1 MRTYYSKK
9 AATSIIIANMIGTGV
24 FTSIGFQLLDIKSI
38 FLLLLLWAIGGIA
51 ALCGAATYAEL
62 GAALPRS
69 GGEYNFLGRIY
80 HPLAGFISG
89 WISTIIGFA
98 APIAAVALAFSD
110 YSTAII
116 FGSQPIWIK
125 KIIACL
131 LVITITLI
139 HVKNKD
145 ISSKFQI
152 AFTSIKI
159 LLIISFCF
167 CAFTITP
174 EPQSISFLPQK
185 GDLSIFTS
193 TAFGISLIYVSYAYT
208 GWNAAV
214 YITSELE
221 RPQKELPKILIS
233 GTAIVMALYLLLNLA
248 FLYTSPIA
256 ELEGKI
262 EIGYITATNIFG
274 ENGAVVVGMML
285 CLLLVSTISAMI
297 IAGPRAL
304 QAIGEDFNSLGFL
317 SRVNNSDIPKN
328 AIFFQSIV
336 ALIYILTSSFETIII
351 FAGMILALNSFLA
364 ILGVFILRKK
374 EPDLN
379 RPYRT
384 FGYPFVPA
392 FYLIITFTM
401 IVMAAINEPLNALGS
416 AAIIVVGVF
425 FYKYFESSN
434 NIK

>member
-9 AATSIIIANMIGTGV
+9 AATSVIIANMIGTGV
-24 FTSIGFQLLDIKSI
+24 FTSIGFQLMDIQST
-38 FLLLLLWAIGGIA
+38 FLLVLLWTVGGIA

-62 GAALPRS
+62 GSALPRS

-89 WISTIIGFA
+89 WISTVIGFA

-131 LVITITLI
+131 LVLIITLI
-139 HVKNKD
+139 HVKNKN
-145 ISSKFQI
+145 ISGKFQI
-152 AFTSIKI
+152 GFTSIKVF
-159 LLIISFCF
+159 LIIGFCL

-174 EPQSISFLPQK
+174 EPQPISFLPQK
-185 GDLSIFTS
+185 DDFKILTS

-221 RPQKELPKILIS
+221 RPQKELPKILLI
-233 GTAIVMALYLLLNLA
+233 GTATVMVLYLLLNIA
-248 FLYTSPIA
+248 FLYSSPIA
-256 ELEGKI
+256 DLEGKT
-262 EIGYITATNIFG
+262 EIGYIAAVNIFG
-274 ENGAVVVGMML
+274 SNGAAIVGLML
-285 CLLLVSTISAMI
+285 SLLLISTVSAMI

-304 QAIGEDFNSLGFL
+304 QAIGEDFNSLSFL
-317 SRVNNSDIPKN
+317 SKVNKSDIPEN
-328 AIFFQSIV
+328 AIYFQSIIS
-336 ALIYILTSSFETIII
+336 LIYIFTSSFEKIII

-364 ILGVFILRKK
+364 ILGVFVLRMK
-374 EPDLN
+374 EPDLI
-379 RPYRT
+379 RPYKT

-392 FYLIITFTM
+392 FYLIITFIM
-401 IVMAAINEPLNALGS
+401 IAMAAANAPLNALGS
-416 AAIIVVGVF
+416 ITIIIVGVI
-425 FYKYFESSN
+425 FYRHFENS
-434 NIK
+434 K

>member
-9 AATSIIIANMIGTGV
+9 AATSVIIANMIGTGV
-24 FTSIGFQLLDIKSI
+24 FTSIGFQLMDIQST
-38 FLLLLLWAIGGIA
+38 FLLVLLWTVGGIA

-62 GAALPRS
+62 GSALPRS

-89 WISTIIGFA
+89 WISTVIGFA

-131 LVITITLI
+131 LVLIITLI
-139 HVKNKD
+139 HVKNKN
-145 ISSKFQI
+145 ISGKFQI
-152 AFTSIKI
+152 GFTSIKVF
-159 LLIISFCF
+159 LIIGFCL

-174 EPQSISFLPQK
+174 EPQPISFLPQK
-185 GDLSIFTS
+185 DDFKILTS

-221 RPQKELPKILIS
+221 RPQKELPKILLI
-233 GTAIVMALYLLLNLA
+233 GTATVMVLYLLLNIA
-248 FLYTSPIA
+248 FLYSSPIA
-256 ELEGKI
+256 DLEGKT
-262 EIGYITATNIFG
+262 EIGYIAAVNIFG
-274 ENGAVVVGMML
+274 SNGAVIVGLML
-285 CLLLVSTISAMI
+285 SLLLISTVSAMI

-304 QAIGEDFNSLGFL
+304 QAIGEDFNSLSFL
-317 SRVNNSDIPKN
+317 SKVNKSDIPKN
-328 AIFFQSIV
+328 AIYFQSIIS
-336 ALIYILTSSFETIII
+336 LIYIFTSSFEKIII

-364 ILGVFILRKK
+364 ILGVFVLRRK
-374 EPDLN
+374 EPDLI
-379 RPYRT
+379 RPYKT

-392 FYLIITFTM
+392 FYLIITFIM
-401 IVMAAINEPLNALGS
+401 IAMAVANAPLNALGS
-416 AAIIVVGVF
+416 ITIIIVGVI
-425 FYKYFESSN
+425 FYRHFENS
-434 NIK
+434 K

>member
-9 AATSIIIANMIGTGV
+9 AATSVIIANMIGTGV
-24 FTSIGFQLLDIKSI
+24 FTSIGFQLMDIQST
-38 FLLLLLWAIGGIA
+38 FLLVLLWTVGGIA

-62 GAALPRS
+62 GSALPRS

-89 WISTIIGFA
+89 WISTVIGFA

-131 LVITITLI
+131 LVLIITLI
-139 HVKNKD
+139 HVKNKN
-145 ISSKFQI
+145 ISGKFQI
-152 AFTSIKI
+152 GFTSIKVF
-159 LLIISFCF
+159 LIIGFCL

-174 EPQSISFLPQK
+174 EPQPISFLPQK
-185 GDLSIFTS
+185 DDFKILTS

-221 RPQKELPKILIS
+221 RPQKELPKILLI
-233 GTAIVMALYLLLNLA
+233 GTATVMVLYLLLNIA
-248 FLYTSPIA
+248 FLYSSPIA
-256 ELEGKI
+256 DLEGKT
-262 EIGYITATNIFG
+262 EIGYIAAVNIFG
-274 ENGAVVVGMML
+274 SNGAAIVGLML
-285 CLLLVSTISAMI
+285 SLLLISTVSAMI

-304 QAIGEDFNSLGFL
+304 QAIGEDFNSLSFL
-317 SRVNNSDIPKN
+317 SKVNKSDIPEN
-328 AIFFQSIV
+328 AIYFQSIIS
-336 ALIYILTSSFETIII
+336 LIYIFTSSFEKIII

-364 ILGVFILRKK
+364 ILGVFVLRRK
-374 EPDLN
+374 EPDLI
-379 RPYRT
+379 RPYKT

-392 FYLIITFTM
+392 FYLIITFIM
-401 IVMAAINEPLNALGS
+401 IAMAAANAPLNALS
-416 AAIIVVGVF
+416 SITIIIVGVI
-425 FYKYFESSN
+425 FYRHFENS
-434 NIK
+434 K

>member
-9 AATSIIIANMIGTGV
+9 AATSVIIANMIGTGV
-24 FTSIGFQLLDIKSI
+24 FTSIGFQLMDIQST
-38 FLLLLLWAIGGIA
+38 FLLVLLWTVGGIA

-62 GAALPRS
+62 GSALPRS

-89 WISTIIGFA
+89 WISTVIGFA

-131 LVITITLI
+131 LVLIITLI
-139 HVKNKD
+139 HVKNKN
-145 ISSKFQI
+145 ISGKFQI
-152 AFTSIKI
+152 GFTSIKVF
-159 LLIISFCF
+159 LIIGFCL

-174 EPQSISFLPQK
+174 EPQPISFLPQK
-185 GDLSIFTS
+185 DDFKILTS

-221 RPQKELPKILIS
+221 RPQKELPKILLI
-233 GTAIVMALYLLLNLA
+233 GTATVMVLYLLLNIA
-248 FLYTSPIA
+248 FLYSSPIA
-256 ELEGKI
+256 DLEGKT
-262 EIGYITATNIFG
+262 EIGYIAAVNIFG
-274 ENGAVVVGMML
+274 SNGAAIVGLML
-285 CLLLVSTISAMI
+285 SLLLISTVSAMI

-304 QAIGEDFNSLGFL
+304 QAIGEDFNSLSFL
-317 SRVNNSDIPKN
+317 SKVNKSDIPEN
-328 AIFFQSIV
+328 AIYFQSIIS
-336 ALIYILTSSFETIII
+336 LIYIFTSSFEKIII

-364 ILGVFILRKK
+364 ILGVFVLRKK
-374 EPDLN
+374 EPDLI
-379 RPYRT
+379 RPYKT

-392 FYLIITFTM
+392 FYLIITFIM
-401 IVMAAINEPLNALGS
+401 IAMAAANAPLNALS
-416 AAIIVVGVF
+416 SITIIIVGVI
-425 FYKYFESSN
+425 FYRHFENS
-434 NIK
+434 K

>member
-9 AATSIIIANMIGTGV
+9 AATSVIIANMIGTGV
-24 FTSIGFQLLDIKSI
+24 FTSIGFQLMDIQST
-38 FLLLLLWAIGGIA
+38 FLLVLLWTVGGIA

-62 GAALPRS
+62 GSALPRS

-89 WISTIIGFA
+89 WISTVIGFA

-131 LVITITLI
+131 LVLIITLI
-139 HVKNKD
+139 HVKNKN
-145 ISSKFQI
+145 ISGKFQI
-152 AFTSIKI
+152 GFTSIKVF
-159 LLIISFCF
+159 LIIGFCL

-174 EPQSISFLPQK
+174 EPQPISFLPQK
-185 GDLSIFTS
+185 DDFKILTS

-221 RPQKELPKILIS
+221 RPQKELPKILLI
-233 GTAIVMALYLLLNLA
+233 GTATVMVLYLLLNIA
-248 FLYTSPIA
+248 FLYSSPIA
-256 ELEGKI
+256 DLEGKT
-262 EIGYITATNIFG
+262 EIGYIAAVNIFG
-274 ENGAVVVGMML
+274 SNGAAIVGLML
-285 CLLLVSTISAMI
+285 SLLLISTVSAMI

-304 QAIGEDFNSLGFL
+304 QAIGEDFNTLSFL
-317 SRVNNSDIPKN
+317 SKVNKSDIPEN
-328 AIFFQSIV
+328 AIYFQSIIS
-336 ALIYILTSSFETIII
+336 LIYIFTSSFEKIII

-364 ILGVFILRKK
+364 ILGVFVLRRK
-374 EPDLN
+374 EPDLI
-379 RPYRT
+379 RPYKT

-392 FYLIITFTM
+392 FYLIITFIM
-401 IVMAAINEPLNALGS
+401 IAMAAANSPLNALGS
-416 AAIIVVGVF
+416 ITIIIVGVI
-425 FYKYFESSN
+425 FYRHFENS
-434 NIK
+434 K

>member
-9 AATSIIIANMIGTGV
+9 AATSVIIANMIGTGV
-24 FTSIGFQLLDIKSI
+24 FTSIGFQLMDIQST
-38 FLLLLLWAIGGIA
+38 FLLVLLWTVGGIA

-62 GAALPRS
+62 GSALPRS

-89 WISTIIGFA
+89 WISTVIGFA

-131 LVITITLI
+131 LVLIITLI
-139 HVKNKD
+139 HVKNKN
-145 ISSKFQI
+145 ISGKFQI
-152 AFTSIKI
+152 GFTSIKVF
-159 LLIISFCF
+159 LIIGFCL

-174 EPQSISFLPQK
+174 EPQPISFLPQK
-185 GDLSIFTS
+185 DDFKILTS

-221 RPQKELPKILIS
+221 RPQKELPKILLI
-233 GTAIVMALYLLLNLA
+233 GTATVMVLYLLLNIA
-248 FLYTSPIA
+248 FLYSSPIA
-256 ELEGKI
+256 DLEGKT
-262 EIGYITATNIFG
+262 EIGYIAAVNIFG
-274 ENGAVVVGMML
+274 SNGAAIVGLML
-285 CLLLVSTISAMI
+285 SLLLISTVSAMI

-304 QAIGEDFNSLGFL
+304 QAIGEDFNSLSFL
-317 SRVNNSDIPKN
+317 SKVNKSDIPEN
-328 AIFFQSIV
+328 AIYFQSIIS
-336 ALIYILTSSFETIII
+336 LIYIFTSSFEKIII

-364 ILGVFILRKK
+364 ILGVFVLRRK
-374 EPDLN
+374 EPDLI
-379 RPYRT
+379 RPYKT

-392 FYLIITFTM
+392 FYLIITFIM
-401 IVMAAINEPLNALGS
+401 IAMAAANAPLSALGS
-416 AAIIVVGVF
+416 ITIIIVGVI
-425 FYKYFESSN
+425 FYRHFENS
-434 NIK
+434 K

>member
-9 AATSIIIANMIGTGV
+9 AATSVIIANMIGTGV
-24 FTSIGFQLLDIKSI
+24 FTSIGFQLMDIQST
-38 FLLLLLWAIGGIA
+38 FLLVLLWTVGGIA

-62 GAALPRS
+62 GSALPRS

-89 WISTIIGFA
+89 WISTVIGFA

-131 LVITITLI
+131 LVLIITLI
-139 HVKNKD
+139 HVKNKN
-145 ISSKFQI
+145 ISGKFQI
-152 AFTSIKI
+152 GFTSIKVF
-159 LLIISFCF
+159 LIIGFCL

-174 EPQSISFLPQK
+174 EPQPISFLPQK
-185 GDLSIFTS
+185 DDFKILTS

-221 RPQKELPKILIS
+221 RPQKELPKILLI
-233 GTAIVMALYLLLNLA
+233 GTATVMVLYLLLNIA
-248 FLYTSPIA
+248 FLYSSPIA
-256 ELEGKI
+256 DLEGKT
-262 EIGYITATNIFG
+262 EIGYIAAVNIFG
-274 ENGAVVVGMML
+274 SNGAAIVGLML
-285 CLLLVSTISAMI
+285 SLLLISTVSAMI

-304 QAIGEDFNSLGFL
+304 QAIGEDFNSLSFL
-317 SRVNNSDIPKN
+317 SKVNKSDIPKN
-328 AIFFQSIV
+328 AIYFQSIIS
-336 ALIYILTSSFETIII
+336 LIYIFTSSFEKIII

-364 ILGVFILRKK
+364 ILGVFVLRRK
-374 EPDLN
+374 EPDLI
-379 RPYRT
+379 RPYKT

-392 FYLIITFTM
+392 FYLIITFIM
-401 IVMAAINEPLNALGS
+401 IAMAAANAPLSALGS
-416 AAIIVVGVF
+416 ITIIIVGVI
-425 FYKYFESSN
+425 FYRHFENS
-434 NIK
+434 K

>member
-9 AATSIIIANMIGTGV
+9 AATSVIIANMIGTGV
-24 FTSIGFQLLDIKSI
+24 FTSIGFQLMDIQST
-38 FLLLLLWAIGGIA
+38 FLLVLLWTVGGIA

-62 GAALPRS
+62 GSALPRS

-89 WISTIIGFA
+89 WISTVIGFA

-131 LVITITLI
+131 LVLIITLI
-139 HVKNKD
+139 HVKNKN
-145 ISSKFQI
+145 ISGKFQI
-152 AFTSIKI
+152 GFTSIKVF
-159 LLIISFCF
+159 LIIGFCL

-174 EPQSISFLPQK
+174 EPQPISFLPQK
-185 GDLSIFTS
+185 DDFKILTS

-221 RPQKELPKILIS
+221 RPQKELPKILLI
-233 GTAIVMALYLLLNLA
+233 GTATVMVLYLLLNIA
-248 FLYTSPIA
+248 FLYSSPIA
-256 ELEGKI
+256 DLEGKT
-262 EIGYITATNIFG
+262 EIGYIAAVNIFG
-274 ENGAVVVGMML
+274 SNGAAIVGLML
-285 CLLLVSTISAMI
+285 SLLLISTVSAMI

-304 QAIGEDFNSLGFL
+304 QAIGEDFNSLSFL
-317 SRVNNSDIPKN
+317 SKVNKSDIPEN
-328 AIFFQSIV
+328 AIYFQSIIS
-336 ALIYILTSSFETIII
+336 LIYIFTSSFEKIII

-364 ILGVFILRKK
+364 ILGVFVLRRK
-374 EPDLN
+374 EPDLI
-379 RPYRT
+379 RPYKT

-392 FYLIITFTM
+392 FYLIITFIM
-401 IVMAAINEPLNALGS
+401 IAMAAANSPLNALGS
-416 AAIIVVGVF
+416 ITIIIVGVI
-425 FYKYFESSN
+425 FYRHFENS
-434 NIK
+434 K

>member
-9 AATSIIIANMIGTGV
+9 AATSVIIANMIGTGV
-24 FTSIGFQLLDIKSI
+24 FTSIGFQLMDIQST
-38 FLLLLLWAIGGIA
+38 FLLVLLWTVGGIA

-62 GAALPRS
+62 GSALPRS

-89 WISTIIGFA
+89 WISTVIGFA

-131 LVITITLI
+131 LVLIITLI
-139 HVKNKD
+139 HVKNKN
-145 ISSKFQI
+145 ISGKFQI
-152 AFTSIKI
+152 GFTSIKVF
-159 LLIISFCF
+159 LIIGFCL

-174 EPQSISFLPQK
+174 EPQPISFLPQK
-185 GDLSIFTS
+185 DDFKILTS

-221 RPQKELPKILIS
+221 RPQKELPKILLI
-233 GTAIVMALYLLLNLA
+233 GTATVMVLYLLLNIA
-248 FLYTSPIA
+248 FLYSSPIA
-256 ELEGKI
+256 DLEGKT
-262 EIGYITATNIFG
+262 EIGYIAAVNIFG
-274 ENGAVVVGMML
+274 SNGAAIVGLML
-285 CLLLVSTISAMI
+285 SLLLISTVSAMI

-304 QAIGEDFNSLGFL
+304 QAIGEDFNSLSFL
-317 SRVNNSDIPKN
+317 SKVNKSDIPKN
-328 AIFFQSIV
+328 AIYFQSIIS
-336 ALIYILTSSFETIII
+336 LIYIFTSSFEKIII

-364 ILGVFILRKK
+364 ILGVFVLRRK
-374 EPDLN
+374 EPDLI
-379 RPYRT
+379 RPYKT

-392 FYLIITFTM
+392 FYLIITFIM
-401 IVMAAINEPLNALGS
+401 IAMAAANSPLNALGS
-416 AAIIVVGVF
+416 ITIIIVGVI
-425 FYKYFESSN
+425 FYRHFENS
-434 NIK
+434 K

>member
-9 AATSIIIANMIGTGV
+9 AATSVIIANMIGTGV
-24 FTSIGFQLLDIKSI
+24 FTSIGFQLMDIQST
-38 FLLLLLWAIGGIA
+38 FLLVLLWTVGGIA

-62 GAALPRS
+62 GSALPRS

-89 WISTIIGFA
+89 WISTVIGFA

-131 LVITITLI
+131 LVLIITLI
-139 HVKNKD
+139 HVKNKN
-145 ISSKFQI
+145 ISGKFQI
-152 AFTSIKI
+152 GFTSIKVF
-159 LLIISFCF
+159 LIIGFCL

-174 EPQSISFLPQK
+174 EPQPISFLPQK
-185 GDLSIFTS
+185 DDFKILTS

-221 RPQKELPKILIS
+221 RPQKELPKILLI
-233 GTAIVMALYLLLNLA
+233 GTATVMVLYLLLNIA
-248 FLYTSPIA
+248 FLYSSPIA
-256 ELEGKI
+256 DLEGKT
-262 EIGYITATNIFG
+262 EIGYIAAVNIFG
-274 ENGAVVVGMML
+274 SNGAAIVGLML
-285 CLLLVSTISAMI
+285 SLLLISTVSAMI

-304 QAIGEDFNSLGFL
+304 QAIGEDFNSLSFL
-317 SRVNNSDIPKN
+317 SKVNKSDIPEN
-328 AIFFQSIV
+328 AIYFQSIIS
-336 ALIYILTSSFETIII
+336 LIYIFTSSFEKIII

-364 ILGVFILRKK
+364 ILGVFVLRRK
-374 EPDLN
+374 EPDLI
-379 RPYRT
+379 RPYKT

-392 FYLIITFTM
+392 FYLIITFIM
-401 IVMAAINEPLNALGS
+401 IAMAAANAPLNALGS
-416 AAIIVVGVF
+416 ITIIIVGVI
-425 FYKYFESSN
+425 FYRYFENS
-434 NIK
+434 K

>member
-9 AATSIIIANMIGTGV
+9 AATSVIIANMIGTGV
-24 FTSIGFQLLDIKSI
+24 FTSIGFQLMDIQST
-38 FLLLLLWAIGGIA
+38 FLLVLLWTVGGIA

-62 GAALPRS
+62 GSALPRS

-89 WISTIIGFA
+89 WISTVIGFA

-131 LVITITLI
+131 LVLIITLI
-139 HVKNKD
+139 HVKNKN
-145 ISSKFQI
+145 ISGKFQI
-152 AFTSIKI
+152 GFTSIKVF
-159 LLIISFCF
+159 LIIGFCL

-174 EPQSISFLPQK
+174 EPQPISFLPQK
-185 GDLSIFTS
+185 DDFKILTS

-221 RPQKELPKILIS
+221 RPQKELPKILLI
-233 GTAIVMALYLLLNLA
+233 GTATVMVLYLLLNIA
-248 FLYTSPIA
+248 FLYSSPIA
-256 ELEGKI
+256 DLEGKT
-262 EIGYITATNIFG
+262 EIGYIAAVNIFG
-274 ENGAVVVGMML
+274 SNGAAIVGLML
-285 CLLLVSTISAMI
+285 SLLLISTVSAMI

-304 QAIGEDFNSLGFL
+304 QAIGEDFNSLSFL
-317 SRVNNSDIPKN
+317 SKVNKSDIPKN
-328 AIFFQSIV
+328 AIYFQSIIS
-336 ALIYILTSSFETIII
+336 LIYIFTSSFEKIII

-364 ILGVFILRKK
+364 ILGVFVLRKK
-374 EPDLN
+374 EPDLI
-379 RPYRT
+379 RPYKT

-392 FYLIITFTM
+392 FYLIITFIM
-401 IVMAAINEPLNALGS
+401 IAMAAANSPLNALGS
-416 AAIIVVGVF
+416 ITIIIVGVI
-425 FYKYFESSN
+425 FYRHFENS
-434 NIK
+434 K

>member
-9 AATSIIIANMIGTGV
+9 AATSVIIANMIGTGV
-24 FTSIGFQLLDIKSI
+24 FTSIGFQLMDIQST
-38 FLLLLLWAIGGIA
+38 FLLVLLWTVGGIA

-62 GAALPRS
+62 GSALPRS
-69 GGEYNFLGRIY
+69 GGAYNYLGRIY

-89 WISTIIGFA
+89 WISTVIGFA

-131 LVITITLI
+131 LVLIITLI
-139 HVKNKD
+139 HVKNKN
-145 ISSKFQI
+145 ISGKFQI
-152 AFTSIKI
+152 GFTSIKVF
-159 LLIISFCF
+159 LIIGFCL

-174 EPQSISFLPQK
+174 EPQPISFLPQK
-185 GDLSIFTS
+185 DDFKILTS

-221 RPQKELPKILIS
+221 RPQKELPKILLI
-233 GTAIVMALYLLLNLA
+233 GTATVMVLYLLLNIA
-248 FLYTSPIA
+248 FLYSSPIA
-256 ELEGKI
+256 DLEGKT
-262 EIGYITATNIFG
+262 EIGYITAVNIFG
-274 ENGAVVVGMML
+274 STGAVIVGLML
-285 CLLLVSTISAMI
+285 SLLLISTVSAMI

-304 QAIGEDFNSLGFL
+304 QAIGEDFNSLSFL
-317 SRVNNSDIPKN
+317 SKVNKSDIPKN
-328 AIFFQSIV
+328 AIYFQSIIS
-336 ALIYILTSSFETIII
+336 LIYIFTSSFEKIII

-364 ILGVFILRKK
+364 ILGVFVLRRK
-374 EPDLN
+374 EPDLI
-379 RPYRT
+379 RPYKT

-392 FYLIITFTM
+392 FYLIITFIM
-401 IVMAAINEPLNALGS
+401 IAMAAANAPLNALGS
-416 AAIIVVGVF
+416 IIIIIVGVI
-425 FYKYFESSN
+425 FYRHFENS
-434 NIK
+434 K

>member
-9 AATSIIIANMIGTGV
+9 AATSVIIANMIGTGV
-24 FTSIGFQLLDIKSI
+24 FTSIGFQLMDIQST
-38 FLLLLLWAIGGIA
+38 FLLVLLWTVGGIA

-62 GAALPRS
+62 GSALPRS

-89 WISTIIGFA
+89 WISTVIGFA

-131 LVITITLI
+131 LVLIITLI
-139 HVKNKD
+139 HVKNKN
-145 ISSKFQI
+145 ISGKFQI
-152 AFTSIKI
+152 GFTSIKVF
-159 LLIISFCF
+159 LIIGFCL

-174 EPQSISFLPQK
+174 EPQPISFLPQK
-185 GDLSIFTS
+185 DDFKILTS

-221 RPQKELPKILIS
+221 RPQKELPKILLI
-233 GTAIVMALYLLLNLA
+233 GTATVMVLYLLLNIA
-248 FLYTSPIA
+248 FLYSSPIA
-256 ELEGKI
+256 DLEGKT
-262 EIGYITATNIFG
+262 EIGYIAAVNIFG
-274 ENGAVVVGMML
+274 SNGAVIVGLML
-285 CLLLVSTISAMI
+285 SLLLISTVSAMI

-304 QAIGEDFNSLGFL
+304 QAIGEDFNSLSFL
-317 SRVNNSDIPKN
+317 SKVNKSDIPKN
-328 AIFFQSIV
+328 AIYFQSIIS
-336 ALIYILTSSFETIII
+336 LIYIFTSSFEKIII

-364 ILGVFILRKK
+364 ILGVFVLRRK
-374 EPDLN
+374 EPDLI
-379 RPYRT
+379 RPYKT

-392 FYLIITFTM
+392 FYLIITFIM
-401 IVMAAINEPLNALGS
+401 IAMAAANAPLNALGS
-416 AAIIVVGVF
+416 ITIIIVGVI
-425 FYKYFESSN
+425 FYRHFENS
-434 NIK
+434 K

>member
-9 AATSIIIANMIGTGV
+9 AATSVIIANMIGTGV
-24 FTSIGFQLLDIKSI
+24 FTSIGFQLMDIQST
-38 FLLLLLWAIGGIA
+38 FLLVLLWTVGGIA

-62 GAALPRS
+62 GSALPRS

-89 WISTIIGFA
+89 WISTVIGFA

-131 LVITITLI
+131 LVLIITLI
-139 HVKNKD
+139 HVKNKN
-145 ISSKFQI
+145 ISGKFQI
-152 AFTSIKI
+152 GFTSIKVF
-159 LLIISFCF
+159 LIIGFCL

-174 EPQSISFLPQK
+174 EPQPISFLPQK
-185 GDLSIFTS
+185 DDFKILTS

-221 RPQKELPKILIS
+221 RPQKELPKILLI
-233 GTAIVMALYLLLNLA
+233 GTATVMVLYLLLNIA
-248 FLYTSPIA
+248 FLYSSPIA
-256 ELEGKI
+256 DLEGKT
-262 EIGYITATNIFG
+262 EIGYIAAVNIFG
-274 ENGAVVVGMML
+274 SNGAVIVGLML
-285 CLLLVSTISAMI
+285 SLLLISTVSAMI

-304 QAIGEDFNSLGFL
+304 QAIGEDFNSLSFL
-317 SRVNNSDIPKN
+317 SKVNKSDIPEN
-328 AIFFQSIV
+328 AIYFQSIIS
-336 ALIYILTSSFETIII
+336 LIYIFTSSFEKIII

-364 ILGVFILRKK
+364 ILGVFVLRRK
-374 EPDLN
+374 EPDLI
-379 RPYRT
+379 RPYKT

-392 FYLIITFTM
+392 FYLIITFIM
-401 IVMAAINEPLNALGS
+401 IAMAAANAPLSALGS
-416 AAIIVVGVF
+416 ITIIIVGVI
-425 FYKYFESSN
+425 FYRHFENS
-434 NIK
+434 K

>member
-9 AATSIIIANMIGTGV
+9 AATSVIIANMIGTGV
-24 FTSIGFQLLDIKSI
+24 FTSIGFQLMDIQST
-38 FLLLLLWAIGGIA
+38 FLLVLLWTVGGIA

-62 GAALPRS
+62 GSALPRS

-89 WISTIIGFA
+89 WISTVIGFA

-131 LVITITLI
+131 LVLIITLI
-139 HVKNKD
+139 HVKNKN
-145 ISSKFQI
+145 ISGKFQI
-152 AFTSIKI
+152 GFTSIKVF
-159 LLIISFCF
+159 LIIGFCI

-174 EPQSISFLPQK
+174 EPQPISFLPQK
-185 GDLSIFTS
+185 DDFKILTS

-221 RPQKELPKILIS
+221 RPQKELPKILLI
-233 GTAIVMALYLLLNLA
+233 GTATVMVLYLLLNIA
-248 FLYTSPIA
+248 FLYSSPIA
-256 ELEGKI
+256 DLEGKT
-262 EIGYITATNIFG
+262 EIGYIAAVNIFG
-274 ENGAVVVGMML
+274 SNGAAIVGLML
-285 CLLLVSTISAMI
+285 SLLLISTVSAMI

-304 QAIGEDFNSLGFL
+304 QAIGEDFNSLSFL
-317 SRVNNSDIPKN
+317 SKVNKSDIPEN
-328 AIFFQSIV
+328 AIYFQSIIS
-336 ALIYILTSSFETIII
+336 LIYIFTSSFEKIII

-364 ILGVFILRKK
+364 ILGVFVLRKK
-374 EPDLN
+374 EPDLI
-379 RPYRT
+379 RPYKT

-392 FYLIITFTM
+392 FYLIITFIM
-401 IVMAAINEPLNALGS
+401 IAMAAANSPLNALGS
-416 AAIIVVGVF
+416 ITIIIVGVI
-425 FYKYFESSN
+425 FYRHFENS
-434 NIK
+434 K

>member
-9 AATSIIIANMIGTGV
+9 AATSVIIANMIGTGV
-24 FTSIGFQLLDIKSI
+24 FTSIGFQLMDIQST
-38 FLLLLLWAIGGIA
+38 FLLVLLWTVGGIA

-62 GAALPRS
+62 GSALPRS

-89 WISTIIGFA
+89 WISTVIGFA

-131 LVITITLI
+131 LVLIITLI
-139 HVKNKD
+139 HVKNKN
-145 ISSKFQI
+145 ISGKFQI
-152 AFTSIKI
+152 GFTSIKVF
-159 LLIISFCF
+159 LIIGFCL

-174 EPQSISFLPQK
+174 EPQPISFLPQK
-185 GDLSIFTS
+185 DDFKILTS

-221 RPQKELPKILIS
+221 RPQKELPKILLI
-233 GTAIVMALYLLLNLA
+233 GTATVMVLYLLLNIA
-248 FLYTSPIA
+248 FLYSSPIA
-256 ELEGKI
+256 DLEGKT
-262 EIGYITATNIFG
+262 EIGYIAAVNIFG
-274 ENGAVVVGMML
+274 SNGAVIVGLML
-285 CLLLVSTISAMI
+285 SLLLISTVSAMI

-304 QAIGEDFNSLGFL
+304 QAIGEDFNSLSFL
-317 SRVNNSDIPKN
+317 SKVNKSDIPEN
-328 AIFFQSIV
+328 AIYFQSIIS
-336 ALIYILTSSFETIII
+336 LIYIFTSSFEKIII

-364 ILGVFILRKK
+364 ILGVFVLRRK
-374 EPDLN
+374 EPDLI
-379 RPYRT
+379 RPYKT

-392 FYLIITFTM
+392 FYLIITFIM
-401 IVMAAINEPLNALGS
+401 IAMAAANAPLNALGS
-416 AAIIVVGVF
+416 ITIIIVGVI
-425 FYKYFESSN
+425 FYRHFENS
-434 NIK
+434 K

>member
-9 AATSIIIANMIGTGV
+9 AATSVIIANMIGTGV
-24 FTSIGFQLLDIKSI
+24 FTSIGFQLMDIQST
-38 FLLLLLWAIGGIA
+38 FLLVLLWTVGGIA

-62 GAALPRS
+62 GSALPRS

-89 WISTIIGFA
+89 WISTVIGFA

-131 LVITITLI
+131 LVLIITLI
-139 HVKNKD
+139 HVKNKN
-145 ISSKFQI
+145 ISGKFQI
-152 AFTSIKI
+152 GFTSIKVF
-159 LLIISFCF
+159 LIIGFCI

-174 EPQSISFLPQK
+174 EPQPISFLPQK
-185 GDLSIFTS
+185 DDFKILTS

-221 RPQKELPKILIS
+221 RPQKELPKILLI
-233 GTAIVMALYLLLNLA
+233 GTATVMVLYLLLNIA
-248 FLYTSPIA
+248 FLYSSPIA
-256 ELEGKI
+256 DLEGKT
-262 EIGYITATNIFG
+262 EIGYIAAVNIFG
-274 ENGAVVVGMML
+274 SNGAAIVGLML
-285 CLLLVSTISAMI
+285 SLLLISTVSAMI

-304 QAIGEDFNSLGFL
+304 QAIGEDFNSLSFL
-317 SRVNNSDIPKN
+317 SKVNKSDIPEN
-328 AIFFQSIV
+328 AIYFQSIIS
-336 ALIYILTSSFETIII
+336 LIYIFTSSFEKIII

-364 ILGVFILRKK
+364 ILGVFVLRMK
-374 EPDLN
+374 EPDLI
-379 RPYRT
+379 RPYKT

-392 FYLIITFTM
+392 FYLIITFIM
-401 IVMAAINEPLNALGS
+401 IAMAAANAPLNALGS
-416 AAIIVVGVF
+416 ITIIIVGVI
-425 FYKYFESSN
+425 FYRHFENS
-434 NIK
+434 K